1 MNLFRSTAAVLALT
15 TGLLALPA
23 HAESVPQNASGDP
36 MYSVEAPKAYS
47 MVGDLIIARPL
58 LIAATA
64 IGAGVFV
71 VSLPFTALGGNVG
84 EAGKALV
91 VEPGKAAFVR
101 CLGCTTS
108 GYNAQRWSTS
118 SASRLA
124 RA

>member
-1 MNLFRSTAAVLALT
+1 MNLFRSTAAVLAMT

-36 MYSVEAPKAYS
+36 MYTVEAPKAFS
-47 MVGDLIIARPL
+47 MVGDLFIARPL

-101 CLGCTTS
+101 CLGCTTN
-108 GYNAQRWSTS
+108 GYGAQN
-118 SASRLA
+118 
-124 RA
+124 